1 MLFYFSNQTFFNS
14 FLRKSYRV
22 NLVSSCFIFFDKK
35 YLLKELKYI
44 NKYFSKYKWRIL
56 IGLLITILS
65 KLLALKVPQIVGD
78 SLNVVEDY
86 QNGII
91 TNLDEVKHQLLINVL
106 VIIGVALLA
115 GFFTFLMRQTI
126 IVTSRLIEFDL
137 KNEIYQ
143 QYQRLSLNFYKKNR
157 TGDLMNRISEDVSKV
172 RMYVGPA
179 IMYSM
184 NMIVLF
190 AVGFTQMI
198 SIDVKLTMYTLIP
211 FPLLSISI
219 FVLSK
224 VIHKRS
230 TVVQQYLSKLT
241 TFNQEFF
248 SGINVVKSY
257 GIEASIIKD
266 FDKIAD
272 ESKEKN
278 IHLHKA
284 NALFFPLMILLIGIS
299 NLLVLYIGG
308 KQYISGEIQIGT
320 IIEFMLYVN
329 ILTWPV
335 AVVGWVTSMIQQAEA
350 SQLRINEFLQQ
361 VPEIQNTSETS
372 TEILGNVTFKDVTFT
387 YDDTNITALKN
398 INFSVKQ
405 GETLAILGKT
415 GSGKSTII
423 ELISRLYDTKIG
435 TVLLDNKPIK
445 EANLDDVRSQIGF
458 VPQDPFLFSES
469 IEDNIKFGKEEA
481 TEEEIIN
488 AAKNADVH
496 KNIIDFPK
504 GYKTILGERGVT
516 LSGGQKQRVS
526 IARAIIKQPKILIF
540 DDCLSAVD
548 TETEEKILS
557 NLERISK
564 NITTFIISH
573 RVSSA
578 KNADKIIVLDEGK
591 ITQQGTHNQLITEKG
606 YYKDLYEQQLLEKEI

>member
-1 MLFYFSNQTFFNS
+1 M
-14 FLRKSYRV
+14 
-22 NLVSSCFIFFDKK
+22 
-35 YLLKELKYI
+35 KELRHI
-44 NKYFSKYKWRIL
+44 NKYFSKYKWRLIIGIL
-56 IGLLITILS
+56 MTFS
-65 KLLALKVPQIVGD
+65 AKFLALKIPQIIGD
-78 SLNVVEDY
+78 SLNIVEDY
-86 QNGII
+86 QSGTV
-91 TNLDEVKHQLLINVL
+91 TNLEEVNHQLLINVL
-106 VIIGVALLA
+106 IIIGVTVLS
-115 GFFTFLMRQTI
+115 GIFTFLMRQKI

-190 AVGFTQMI
+190 TVGFTQMM

-219 FVLSK
+219 FILSK

-230 TVVQQYLSKLT
+230 TVVQEYLSKLT

-272 ESKEKN
+272 ESKDKN
-278 IHLHKA
+278 IHLQKA
-284 NALFFPLMILLIGIS
+284 NALFFPLMVFLIGIS
-299 NLLVLYIGG
+299 NIIVLYVGG
-308 KQYISGEIQIGT
+308 KQYINDEIQIGT

-350 SQLRINEFLQQ
+350 SQARINEFLQQ
-361 VPEIQNTSETS
+361 VPEIVNTNTSS
-372 TEILGNVTFKDVTFT
+372 TELKGNVAFKDVTFT
-387 YDDTNITALKN
+387 YDDTNITALKDM
-398 INFSVKQ
+398 NFSVKS
-405 GETLAILGKT
+405 GETIAILGKT

-423 ELISRLYDTKIG
+423 ELISRLYDTEIG
-435 TVLLDNKPIK
+435 TVLLDGKPIK

-469 IEDNIKFGKEEA
+469 IEDNIKFGKEDA
-481 TEEEIIN
+481 TEEEIIA

-496 KNIIDFPK
+496 KNIIDFPN

-526 IARAIIKQPKILIF
+526 IARAIIKNPKILIF

-591 ITQQGTHNQLITEKG
+591 IVQQGTHNQLITQEG
-606 YYKDLYEQQLLEKEI
+606 YYKDLYDQQLLEKEI

>member
-1 MLFYFSNQTFFNS
+1 M
-14 FLRKSYRV
+14 KA
-22 NLVSSCFIFFDKK
+22 
-35 YLLKELKYI
+35 LKYI
-44 NKYFSKYKWRIL
+44 NKYFVKYKWRLL
-56 IGLLITILS
+56 IGILITILS

-78 SLNVVEDY
+78 SLNIVEDY

-91 TNLDEVKHQLLINVL
+91 TDIEAVEHELLINVL
-106 VIIGVALLA
+106 IIVGVAVLA

-179 IMYSM
+179 LMHTM
-184 NMIVLF
+184 NMIVLI

-198 SIDVKLTMYTLIP
+198 NIDVKLTMYTLLP
-211 FPLLSISI
+211 FPVLSVLI

-230 TVVQQYLSKLT
+230 SIVQEYLSKLT

-248 SGINVVKSY
+248 SGISVVKSY
-257 GIEASIIKD
+257 GIENSIIKD
-266 FDKIAD
+266 FDAIAD
-272 ESKEKN
+272 KSKEKN
-278 IHLHKA
+278 IHLQQA
-284 NALFFPLMILLIGIS
+284 NALFFPLMILLIGLS
-299 NLLVLYIGG
+299 NLIVVYVGG
-308 KQYISGEIQIGT
+308 HQYINGEIQIGT

-335 AVVGWVTSMIQQAEA
+335 AVVGWVTSMVQQAEV
-350 SQLRINEFLQQ
+350 SQARINEFLEQ
-361 VPEIQNTSETS
+361 VPEIQNKN
-372 TEILGNVTFKDVTFT
+372 TEPTLLKGKVAFKNVTFT

-398 INFSVKQ
+398 ISFVVEA
-405 GETLAILGKT
+405 GETVAILGKT

-423 ELISRLYDTKIG
+423 ELIARLYDTKQGVI
-435 TVLLDNKPIK
+435 LLDGI
-445 EANLDDVRSQIGF
+445 EIETTNLNDIRNQIGF

-469 IEDNIKFGKEEA
+469 IGNNIKFGKEDA
-481 TEEEIIN
+481 TQEEIIQ
-488 AAKNADVH
+488 AAKDAVVH
-496 KNIIDFPK
+496 ENIIDFPN
-504 GYKTILGERGVT
+504 GYQTILGERGVT

-526 IARAIIKQPKILIF
+526 IARAIIKNPKILIF

-548 TETEEKILS
+548 TETEERILA
-557 NLERISK
+557 NLKKVSK
-564 NITTFIISH
+564 NKTTFIISH

-578 KNADKIIVLDEGK
+578 KNADKIIVLDEGQ
-591 ITQQGTHNQLITEKG
+591 IIQQGTHNQLITQEG
-606 YYKDLYEQQLLEKEI
+606 YYKDLYEQQLLEKEN

>member
-1 MLFYFSNQTFFNS
+1 
-14 FLRKSYRV
+14 
-22 NLVSSCFIFFDKK
+22 
-35 YLLKELKYI
+35 LKELQYI
-44 NKYFSKYKWRIL
+44 NNYFFKYKRQLL
-56 IGLLITILS
+56 IGILITILS
-65 KLLALKVPQIVGD
+65 KFLTLKIPQIIGD

-86 QNGII
+86 QNGEI
-91 TNLDEVKHQLLINVL
+91 TNLEEVKHQLFINILLIV
-106 VIIGVALLA
+106 GVALCS

-179 IMYSM
+179 IMYSI

-198 SIDVKLTMYTLIP
+198 SIDIKLTMYTLIP

-219 FVLSK
+219 FILSK

-230 TVVQQYLSKLT
+230 TIVQEYLSKLT

-257 GIEASIIKD
+257 GIETSVIKD
-266 FDKIAD
+266 FDKIAN

-278 IHLHKA
+278 IHLQKA

-299 NLLVLYIGG
+299 NLFVIYIGG
-308 KQYISGEIQIGT
+308 TQYINGEIQFGT

-335 AVVGWVTSMIQQAEA
+335 AVVGWVTSMVQQAEA
-350 SQLRINEFLQQ
+350 SQARINEFLKEI
-361 VPEIQNTSETS
+361 PEIQNTNTFSSE
-372 TEILGNVTFKDVTFT
+372 LNGNVTFKNVTFT

-398 INFSVKQ
+398 ISFTVKS

-435 TVLLDNKPIK
+435 SVLLDEIPIK
-445 EANLDDVRSQIGF
+445 EVNLNAVRSQIGF

-469 IEDNIKFGKEEA
+469 IEENIKFGKESA
-481 TEEEIIN
+481 TKEEIIS

-496 KNIIDFPK
+496 DNIINFPN

-516 LSGGQKQRVS
+516 LSGGQKQRIS
-526 IARAIIKQPKILIF
+526 IARAIIKEPKILIF

-557 NLERISK
+557 NLEIISK
-564 NITTFIISH
+564 NITTFIVSH

-578 KNADKIIVLDEGK
+578 KKADKIIVLNDGEIIQK
-591 ITQQGTHNQLITEKG
+591 GTHNDLIHIEG
-606 YYKDLYEQQLLEKEI
+606 YYKNLYEQQLLEKKISL

>member
-1 MLFYFSNQTFFNS
+1 MKALQ
-14 FLRKSYRV
+14 
-22 NLVSSCFIFFDKK
+22 
-35 YLLKELKYI
+35 YI
-44 NKYFSKYKWRIL
+44 NKYLSKYKWRII
-56 IGLLITILS
+56 IGLFITILS
-65 KLLALKVPQIVGD
+65 KLLALQVPRIIGNSFNIVEKY
-78 SLNVVEDY
+78 LNNEV
-86 QNGII
+86 
-91 TNLDEVKHQLLINVL
+91 TNLSFVKEELLKNVL
-106 VIIGVALLA
+106 IIIGVALLS

-143 QYQRLSLNFYKKNR
+143 QYQKLSLNFYKKNR

-179 IMYSM
+179 IMYTM

-198 SIDVKLTMYTLIP
+198 QVDKQLTLYTLIP

-219 FVLSK
+219 FILSK

-230 TVVQQYLSKLT
+230 TIVQQYLSKLT

-248 SGINVVKSY
+248 SGIDVVKSY
-257 GIEASIIKD
+257 GIEPAIIKD
-266 FDKIAD
+266 FDIISD

-278 IHLHKA
+278 IDLQKA

-299 NLLVLYIGG
+299 NLIVIYIGG
-308 KQYISGEIQIGT
+308 LRYINGDIQSGV
-320 IIEFMLYVN
+320 IIEFIMYVN

-335 AVVGWVTSMIQQAEA
+335 AVVGWVTSIVQQAEA
-350 SQLRINEFLQQ
+350 SQVRINEFLNE
-361 VPEIQNTSETS
+361 VPEIINNNETPLS
-372 TEILGNVTFKDVTFT
+372 VAGKITFKNVSFT

-398 INFSVKQ
+398 INLSVEA
-405 GETLAILGKT
+405 GETIAILGNT
-415 GSGKSTII
+415 GSGKSTLI
-423 ELISRLYDTKIG
+423 ELISRLYDVSEG
-435 TVLLDNKPIK
+435 TIYIDEKPLK
-445 EANLDDVRSQIGF
+445 ESNLNDIRAQIGF
-458 VPQDPFLFSES
+458 VPQDPFLFSDT
-469 IEDNIKFGKEEA
+469 IENNIKFGKEDA
-481 TEEEIIN
+481 QKKEIIE
-488 AAKNADVH
+488 AAKNAVVH
-496 KNIIDFPK
+496 SNIIEFAN

-526 IARAIIKQPKILIF
+526 IARAIIKDPKILIF

-557 NLERISK
+557 NLKKVSK
-564 NITTFIISH
+564 NKTTFIISH

-578 KNADKIIVLDEGK
+578 KNADKIIILDNGE
-591 ITQQGTHNQLITEKG
+591 ITQQGTHNQLINIEG
-606 YYKDLYEQQLLEKEI
+606 YYKELYEQQLLEKEI